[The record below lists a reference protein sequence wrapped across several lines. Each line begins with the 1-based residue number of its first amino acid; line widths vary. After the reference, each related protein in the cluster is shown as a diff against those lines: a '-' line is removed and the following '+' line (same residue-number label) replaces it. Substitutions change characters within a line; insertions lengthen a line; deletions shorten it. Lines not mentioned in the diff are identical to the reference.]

1 MNTSARR
8 RSRRRK
14 ALAGTF
20 ALGVIT
26 AASTTA
32 KADFGGLSF
41 WLPGLMGSLSAVPGQ
56 PGWSIAYLYVHDD
69 ARAGGDKEFQRGGS
83 LVAGLHANAD
93 ALAFMPSYTF
103 ETPVFGGRASVSL
116 AGIPGRVGVNIDAT
130 LTGPRGRQISG
141 HATDSRTTWAD
152 VYYVGSLKWNFGVHN
167 TMIYVTG
174 NIPSGTYDAARLAN
188 LSLGFWAVDA
198 GAGYTYLDT
207 KTGLEFS
214 AVAGLTYS
222 FINPY
227 FQYQNGIDFHLDW
240 AASRFLS
247 KAVHIGVVG
256 YVFQQLT
263 GDSGAGATLGDFR
276 GRAIGIGP
284 QIGFFFPAGEN
295 YQGYLNIRG
304 YKDIEVENRPINTT
318 LWVTLAFSPAE
329 HSASTPQPKM
339 PIKAR

>member
-1 MNTSARR
+1 MPTSSPQMTRMLGRCPAGACCACACDWASRVGDPAASADAAAMVVLPSRMLRRLSVPSARSAAGLLSAAPWGALLSVLIRASPSSGWRSIGRGRRLCRARGPAETISIAPAWSIGGLPETRSGFSLKGVRCACTNAWRFGDNHTKFHPVRLRGHSSREVVSSSSPERPSESSCREGAHMNTSARR

-130 LTGPRGRQISG
+130 LTGPRGRQITG
-141 HATDSRTTWAD
+141 HATDSRSTWA
-152 VYYVGSLKWNFGVHN
+152 
-167 TMIYVTG
+167 
-174 NIPSGTYDAARLAN
+174 
-188 LSLGFWAVDA
+188 
-198 GAGYTYLDT
+198 
-207 KTGLEFS
+207 
-214 AVAGLTYS
+214 
-222 FINPY
+222 
-227 FQYQNGIDFHLDW
+227 
-240 AASRFLS
+240 
-247 KAVHIGVVG
+247 
-256 YVFQQLT
+256 
-263 GDSGAGATLGDFR
+263 
-276 GRAIGIGP
+276 
-284 QIGFFFPAGEN
+284 
-295 YQGYLNIRG
+295 
-304 YKDIEVENRPINTT
+304 
-318 LWVTLAFSPAE
+318 
-329 HSASTPQPKM
+329 
-339 PIKAR
+339 